1 MKKLRNVLVLLL
13 LTILSTLYISRA
25 AYATENELQEDTV
38 STGPELVAWMESH
51 IGLGGTVSLANDIT
65 LGDTWYY
72 VPYRPGQPAITVDT
86 NGFSI
91 TVTGEISFLSDDR
104 LTFYGTPDEKE
115 VFRVAAGGLLFLEGC
130 SIEEKAADPAAAGA
144 EQTAGRTKETGG
156 YVLVQEEGA
165 GLVVQNCTISGDI
178 LYAQMPLVVYN
189 TPVTAV
195 ASPGQEAADVL
206 PDVIAS
212 QVIRN
217 GQKYFGEEIP
227 VTWETAGTEQ
237 PQQERRRFTVQGTFE
252 GAASLTPPVCTVAYN
267 DAPLTFTDVSAS
279 VSYSVYVFRGGYTKP
294 EERLPIKVAAEYS
307 FDQSNWILYDTDSV
321 SDVEEP
327 FFIGVAKADWDAS
340 ANPYIYIRLRC
351 SDGGEEIY
359 SNVLRF
365 AVDDLSKAEDQGG
378 NRGGGTA
385 IVNPPK
391 EPVSVPDPP
400 ASPEPEKDNGSS
412 DEPGEG
418 EADSD
423 PKNISVGSGWQGKT
437 PVISSHVLSDKNKK
451 NTEKNAMNQKVSRQ
465 SSGQS
470 GNKAG
475 NTKTEGKPADGSNI
489 SGNIMDAGNTRKE
502 QTEEASGSGQLADA
516 TGDMEKP
523 DTVEKINADENRKD
537 SGNALIADDR
547 GKYKADFLWVLLA
560 AVLVLGAAAGVLL
573 LVRYRRMR

>member
-25 AYATENELQEDTV
+25 AYATENELQADTV
-38 STGPELVAWMESH
+38 STGPELVSWMESH
-51 IGLGGTVSLANDIT
+51 IGLGGTVSLAADIT

-72 VPYRPGQPAITVDT
+72 VPDRPGQPVLTVDT

-115 VFRVAAGGLLFLEGC
+115 VFRVAAGGLLSLEGC
-130 SIEEKAADPAAAGA
+130 AIEEKAADPAAAGA
-144 EQTAGRTKETGG
+144 EQTAGRTKEAGG
-156 YVLVQEEGA
+156 YALVQEEGA
-165 GLVVQNCTISGDI
+165 GLIVQDCTISGDI
-178 LYAQMPLVVYN
+178 RYAQMPLVVYN

-195 ASPGQEAADVL
+195 ACPGQEAADVL
-206 PDVIAS
+206 PSVVAS

-217 GQKYFGEEIP
+217 GQVFYGEEIP
-227 VTWETAGTEQ
+227 VTWDTAGTEKQ
-237 PQQERRRFTVQGTFE
+237 QQERRRFTVQGTFE

-294 EERLPIKVAAEYS
+294 EEWLPIKVAAEYS
-307 FDQSNWILYDTDSV
+307 FDCNNWILYDTTSV

-365 AVDDLSKAEDQGG
+365 AGDNLSKAEDQGG
-378 NRGGGTA
+378 NRGGGTT

-391 EPVSVPDPP
+391 EPVSVPEPP
-400 ASPEPEKDNGSS
+400 ASPEPEENNGSS

-423 PKNISVGSGWQGKT
+423 QKNISEKAGQQGKT
-437 PVISSHVLSDKNKK
+437 PVISPDVLSDKNKK
-451 NTEKNAMNQKVSRQ
+451 NT
-465 SSGQS
+465 
-470 GNKAG
+470 AG

-489 SGNIMDAGNTRKE
+489 DGNTMDADNTRKV
-502 QTEEASGSGQLADA
+502 QTEKASGSGQPADT
-516 TGDMEKP
+516 TGDVEQS
-523 DTVEKINADENRKD
+523 DTEEKINADENRKD
-537 SGNALIADDR
+537 SGTALIADDS
-547 GKYKADFLWVLLA
+547 GKYKADFPWVLLA
-560 AVLVLGAAAGVLL
+560 AVLVLGAAAGILL

>member
-13 LTILSTLYISRA
+13 LTILSTLYIPRA
-25 AYATENELQEDTV
+25 AYATENELQVDTV
-38 STGPELVAWMESH
+38 STGPELVSWMESH
-51 IGLGGTVSLANDIT
+51 IGLGGTVSLAADIT

-72 VPYRPGQPAITVDT
+72 VPDRPGQPAITVDT

-115 VFRVAAGGLLFLEGC
+115 VFRVTAGGLLSLEGC
-130 SIEEKAADPAAAGA
+130 AIEEKAADPAAAGA
-144 EQTAGRTKETGG
+144 EQTAGRTKEAGG
-156 YVLVQEEGA
+156 YALVQEEGA
-165 GLVVQNCTISGDI
+165 GLIVQDCTISGDI
-178 LYAQMPLVVYN
+178 RYAQMPLVVYN

-195 ASPGQEAADVL
+195 ACPGQEAADVL
-206 PDVIAS
+206 PGVVAS

-217 GQKYFGEEIP
+217 GQVFYGEEIP
-227 VTWETAGTEQ
+227 VTWDTAGTEKQ
-237 PQQERRRFTVQGTFE
+237 QQERRRFTVQGTFE

-267 DAPLTFTDVSAS
+267 EAPLTFTDVSAS

-294 EERLPIKVAAEYS
+294 EERLPIKVATEYS
-307 FDQSNWILYDTDSV
+307 FDCNNWILYDTTSV

-365 AVDDLSKAEDQGG
+365 AGDNLSKAEDQGG

-391 EPVSVPDPP
+391 EPVQEPDSPP
-400 ASPEPEKDNGSS
+400 ETPVSPEPEENNGSS

-423 PKNISVGSGWQGKT
+423 QKNISEKVGQQGKT
-437 PVISSHVLSDKNKK
+437 PVISPDVLSDKNKK
-451 NTEKNAMNQKVSRQ
+451 NT
-465 SSGQS
+465 
-470 GNKAG
+470 AG

-489 SGNIMDAGNTRKE
+489 GGNTMDADSTRKE
-502 QTEEASGSGQLADA
+502 QTEKASVSGQSAD
-516 TGDMEKP
+516 TIGDVEQP
-523 DTVEKINADENRKD
+523 DTEEKINADENRKD
-537 SGNALIADDR
+537 SGNALIAGDS
-547 GKYKADFLWVLLA
+547 GKYKADFPWVLLA
-560 AVLVLGAAAGVLL
+560 AVLVLGAAAGILL

>member
-25 AYATENELQEDTV
+25 AYATENELQADTV
-38 STGPELVAWMESH
+38 STGPELVSWMESH
-51 IGLGGTVSLANDIT
+51 IGLGGTVSLAADIT

-72 VPYRPGQPAITVDT
+72 VPDRPGQPAITVDT

-104 LTFYGTPDEKE
+104 LTFYGTPDEKG

-130 SIEEKAADPAAAGA
+130 AIEEKAADPAAAGA

-178 LYAQMPLVVYN
+178 RYAQMPLVVYN

-206 PDVIAS
+206 PGVVAS
-212 QVIRN
+212 RVIRN
-217 GQKYFGEEIP
+217 GQVFYGEEIP
-227 VTWETAGTEQ
+227 VTWDTEGTEKQ
-237 PQQERRRFTVQGTFE
+237 QQERRRFTVQGTFQ

-307 FDQSNWILYDTDSV
+307 FDQSNWILYDTTSV

-327 FFIGVAKADWDAS
+327 FFIWVAKADWDAS

-365 AVDDLSKAEDQGG
+365 AGDNLSKAEDQGG

-391 EPVSVPDPP
+391 EPVSVPETP
-400 ASPEPEKDNGSS
+400 ASPELEENNGSS

-423 PKNISVGSGWQGKT
+423 QKNISEKAGQQGKT
-437 PVISSHVLSDKNKK
+437 PVISPDVLSDKNKK
-451 NTEKNAMNQKVSRQ
+451 NT
-465 SSGQS
+465 
-470 GNKAG
+470 AG
-475 NTKTEGKPADGSNI
+475 NTKMEGKPADGSNI
-489 SGNIMDAGNTRKE
+489 DGNTMDADNARKE
-502 QTEEASGSGQLADA
+502 QTEKASGSGQPADA
-516 TGDMEKP
+516 TGDVEQP
-523 DTVEKINADENRKD
+523 DTEEKINADENRKD
-537 SGNALIADDR
+537 SGTALIADDS
-547 GKYKADFLWVLLA
+547 GKYKEDFPWVLLA
-560 AVLVLGAAAGVLL
+560 AVLVLGAAAGILL

>member
-25 AYATENELQEDTV
+25 AYATENELQADTV
-38 STGPELVAWMESH
+38 STGPELVSWMESH
-51 IGLGGTVSLANDIT
+51 IGLGGTVSLAADIT

-72 VPYRPGQPAITVDT
+72 VPDRPGQPVLTVDT

-115 VFRVAAGGLLFLEGC
+115 VFRVAAGGLLSLEGC
-130 SIEEKAADPAAAGA
+130 AIEEKAADPAAAGA
-144 EQTAGRTKETGG
+144 EQTAGRTKEAGG
-156 YVLVQEEGA
+156 YALVQEEGA
-165 GLVVQNCTISGDI
+165 GLIVQDCTISGDI
-178 LYAQMPLVVYN
+178 RYAQMPLVVYN

-195 ASPGQEAADVL
+195 ACPGQEAADVL
-206 PDVIAS
+206 PSVVAS

-217 GQKYFGEEIP
+217 GQVFYGEEIP
-227 VTWETAGTEQ
+227 VTWDTAGTEKQ
-237 PQQERRRFTVQGTFE
+237 QQERRRFTVQGTFE

-294 EERLPIKVAAEYS
+294 EEWLPIKVAAEYS
-307 FDQSNWILYDTDSV
+307 FDCNNWILYDTTSV

-365 AVDDLSKAEDQGG
+365 AGDNLSKAEDQGG
-378 NRGGGTA
+378 NRGGGTT

-391 EPVSVPDPP
+391 EPVSVPEPP
-400 ASPEPEKDNGSS
+400 ASPEPEENNGSS

-423 PKNISVGSGWQGKT
+423 QKNISEKAGQQGKT
-437 PVISSHVLSDKNKK
+437 PVISPDVLSDKNKK
-451 NTEKNAMNQKVSRQ
+451 NT
-465 SSGQS
+465 
-470 GNKAG
+470 AG

-489 SGNIMDAGNTRKE
+489 DGNTMDADNTRKV
-502 QTEEASGSGQLADA
+502 QTEKASGSGQSAD
-516 TGDMEKP
+516 TIGDVEQP
-523 DTVEKINADENRKD
+523 DTEEKINADENRKD
-537 SGNALIADDR
+537 SGNALIAGDS
-547 GKYKADFLWVLLA
+547 GKYKADFPWVLLA
-560 AVLVLGAAAGVLL
+560 AVLVLGAAAGILL

>member
-25 AYATENELQEDTV
+25 AYATENELQADTV
-38 STGPELVAWMESH
+38 STGPELVSWMESH
-51 IGLGGTVSLANDIT
+51 IGLGGTVSLAADIT

-72 VPYRPGQPAITVDT
+72 VPDRPGQPVLTVDT

-115 VFRVAAGGLLFLEGC
+115 VFRVAAGGLLSLEGC
-130 SIEEKAADPAAAGA
+130 AIEEKAADPAAAGA
-144 EQTAGRTKETGG
+144 EQTAGRTKEAGG
-156 YVLVQEEGA
+156 YALVQEEGA
-165 GLVVQNCTISGDI
+165 GLIVQDCTISGDI
-178 LYAQMPLVVYN
+178 RYAQMPLVVYN

-195 ASPGQEAADVL
+195 ACPGQEAADVL
-206 PDVIAS
+206 PGVVAS

-217 GQKYFGEEIP
+217 GQVFYGEEIP
-227 VTWETAGTEQ
+227 VTWDTAGTEKQ
-237 PQQERRRFTVQGTFE
+237 QQERRRFTVQGTFE

-267 DAPLTFTDVSAS
+267 EAPLTFTDVSAS

-294 EERLPIKVAAEYS
+294 EERLPIKVATEYS
-307 FDQSNWILYDTDSV
+307 FDCNNWILYDTTSV

-365 AVDDLSKAEDQGG
+365 AGDNLSKAEDQGG

-391 EPVSVPDPP
+391 EPVQEPDSPP
-400 ASPEPEKDNGSS
+400 ETPVSPEPEENNGSS

-423 PKNISVGSGWQGKT
+423 QKNISEKVGQQGKT
-437 PVISSHVLSDKNKK
+437 PVISPDVLSDKNKK
-451 NTEKNAMNQKVSRQ
+451 NT
-465 SSGQS
+465 
-470 GNKAG
+470 AG

-489 SGNIMDAGNTRKE
+489 GGNTMDADSTRKE
-502 QTEEASGSGQLADA
+502 QTEKASVSGQSAD
-516 TGDMEKP
+516 TIGDVEQP
-523 DTVEKINADENRKD
+523 DTEEKINADENRKD
-537 SGNALIADDR
+537 SGNALIAGDS
-547 GKYKADFLWVLLA
+547 GKYKADFPWVLLA
-560 AVLVLGAAAGVLL
+560 AVLVLGAAAGILL

>member
-25 AYATENELQEDTV
+25 AYATENELQADTV
-38 STGPELVAWMESH
+38 STGPELVSWMESH
-51 IGLGGTVSLANDIT
+51 IGLGGTVSLAADIT

-72 VPYRPGQPAITVDT
+72 VPDRPGQPVLTVDT

-115 VFRVAAGGLLFLEGC
+115 VFRVAAGGLLSLEGC
-130 SIEEKAADPAAAGA
+130 AIEEKAADPAAAGA
-144 EQTAGRTKETGG
+144 EQTAGRTKEAGG
-156 YVLVQEEGA
+156 YALVQEEGA
-165 GLVVQNCTISGDI
+165 GLIVQDCTISGDI
-178 LYAQMPLVVYN
+178 RYAQMPLVVYN
-189 TPVTAV
+189 TPVTVV
-195 ASPGQEAADVL
+195 ACPGQEAADVL
-206 PDVIAS
+206 PSVVAS

-217 GQKYFGEEIP
+217 GQVFYGEEIP
-227 VTWETAGTEQ
+227 VTWDTAGTEKQ
-237 PQQERRRFTVQGTFE
+237 QQERRRFTVQGTFE

-307 FDQSNWILYDTDSV
+307 FDCNNWILYDTTSV

-365 AVDDLSKAEDQGG
+365 AGDNLSKAEDQGG
-378 NRGGGTA
+378 NRGGGTT

-391 EPVSVPDPP
+391 EPVSVPETPV
-400 ASPEPEKDNGSS
+400 SPEPEENNGSS

-423 PKNISVGSGWQGKT
+423 QKNISEKAGQQGKT
-437 PVISSHVLSDKNKK
+437 PVISPDVLSDKNKK
-451 NTEKNAMNQKVSRQ
+451 NTE
-465 SSGQS
+465 
-470 GNKAG
+470 G

-489 SGNIMDAGNTRKE
+489 DGNTMDADNTRKV
-502 QTEEASGSGQLADA
+502 QTEKASGSGQPADT
-516 TGDMEKP
+516 TGDVEQP
-523 DTVEKINADENRKD
+523 DTEEKINADENRKD
-537 SGNALIADDR
+537 SGTALIADDS
-547 GKYKADFLWVLLA
+547 GKYKADFPWVLLA
-560 AVLVLGAAAGVLL
+560 AVLVLGAAAGILL

>member
-25 AYATENELQEDTV
+25 AYATENELQADTV
-38 STGPELVAWMESH
+38 STGPELVSWMESH
-51 IGLGGTVSLANDIT
+51 IGLGGTVSLAADIT

-72 VPYRPGQPAITVDT
+72 VPDRPGQPVLTVDT

-115 VFRVAAGGLLFLEGC
+115 VFRVAAGGLLSLEGC
-130 SIEEKAADPAAAGA
+130 AIEEKAADPAAAGA
-144 EQTAGRTKETGG
+144 EQTAGRTKEAGG
-156 YVLVQEEGA
+156 YALVQEEGA
-165 GLVVQNCTISGDI
+165 GLIVQDCTISGDI
-178 LYAQMPLVVYN
+178 RYAQMPLVVYN
-189 TPVTAV
+189 TPVTVV
-195 ASPGQEAADVL
+195 ACPGQEAADVL
-206 PDVIAS
+206 PSVVAS

-217 GQKYFGEEIP
+217 GQVFYGEEIP
-227 VTWETAGTEQ
+227 VTWDTGGTEKQ
-237 PQQERRRFTVQGTFE
+237 QQERRRFTVQGTFQ

-307 FDQSNWILYDTDSV
+307 FDCNNWILYDTTSV
-321 SDVEEP
+321 SNVEEP
-327 FFIGVAKADWDAS
+327 FFIGVAKADWDTS

-365 AVDDLSKAEDQGG
+365 AGDNLSKAEDQGG
-378 NRGGGTA
+378 NRGGGTT

-391 EPVSVPDPP
+391 EPVSVPEPP
-400 ASPEPEKDNGSS
+400 ASPEPEENNGSS
-412 DEPGEG
+412 DEPGRG

-423 PKNISVGSGWQGKT
+423 QKNISEKAGQQGKT
-437 PVISSHVLSDKNKK
+437 PVISPDVLSDKNKK
-451 NTEKNAMNQKVSRQ
+451 NT
-465 SSGQS
+465 
-470 GNKAG
+470 AG

-489 SGNIMDAGNTRKE
+489 DGNTMDADNTRKV
-502 QTEEASGSGQLADA
+502 QTEKASGSGQPADT
-516 TGDMEKP
+516 TGDVEQS
-523 DTVEKINADENRKD
+523 DTEEKINADENRKD
-537 SGNALIADDR
+537 SGTALIADDS
-547 GKYKADFLWVLLA
+547 GKYKADFPWVLLA
-560 AVLVLGAAAGVLL
+560 AVLVLGAAAGILL

>member
-25 AYATENELQEDTV
+25 AYATENELQADTV
-38 STGPELVAWMESH
+38 STGPELVSWMESH
-51 IGLGGTVSLANDIT
+51 IGLGGTVSLAADIT

-72 VPYRPGQPAITVDT
+72 VPDRPGQPVITVDT

-115 VFRVAAGGLLFLEGC
+115 VFRVAAGGLLSLEGC
-130 SIEEKAADPAAAGA
+130 AIEEKAADPAAAGA
-144 EQTAGRTKETGG
+144 EQTAGRTKEAGG
-156 YVLVQEEGA
+156 YALVQEEGA
-165 GLVVQNCTISGDI
+165 GLIVQDCTISGDI
-178 LYAQMPLVVYN
+178 RYAQMPLVVYN
-189 TPVTAV
+189 TPFTAV
-195 ASPGQEAADVL
+195 ACPGQEAADVL
-206 PDVIAS
+206 PDVVAS

-217 GQKYFGEEIP
+217 GQVFYGEEIP
-227 VTWETAGTEQ
+227 VTWDTEGTEKK
-237 PQQERRRFTVQGTFE
+237 QQERRRFTVQGTFE

-294 EERLPIKVAAEYS
+294 EERLPINVAMEYS
-307 FDQSNWILYDTDSV
+307 FDCNNWILYDTDSV

-327 FFIGVAKADWDAS
+327 FFIGVAKADWDTS

-365 AVDDLSKAEDQGG
+365 AMGDLSKAEDQGG

-391 EPVSVPDPP
+391 EPVSVPETP

-423 PKNISVGSGWQGKT
+423 QKNISENAGQQGKM
-437 PVISSHVLSDKNKK
+437 PVISPDVLSDKNKK
-451 NTEKNAMNQKVSRQ
+451 NT
-465 SSGQS
+465 
-470 GNKAG
+470 AG

-489 SGNIMDAGNTRKE
+489 DGNTMDADNTRKV
-502 QTEEASGSGQLADA
+502 QTEKASGSGQPADT
-516 TGDMEKP
+516 TGDVEQP
-523 DTVEKINADENRKD
+523 DTEEKINADENRKD
-537 SGNALIADDR
+537 SGTALIADDS
-547 GKYKADFLWVLLA
+547 GKYKADFPWVLLA
-560 AVLVLGAAAGVLL
+560 AVLVLGAAAGILL

>member
-25 AYATENELQEDTV
+25 AYATENELQADTV
-38 STGPELVAWMESH
+38 STGPELVSWMESH
-51 IGLGGTVSLANDIT
+51 IGLGGTVSLAADIT

-72 VPYRPGQPAITVDT
+72 VPDRPGQPVITVDT

-115 VFRVAAGGLLFLEGC
+115 VFRVAAGGLLSLEGC
-130 SIEEKAADPAAAGA
+130 AIEEKAADPAAAGE
-144 EQTAGRTKETGG
+144 EQTAGRTKEAGG
-156 YVLVQEEGA
+156 YALVQEEGA
-165 GLVVQNCTISGDI
+165 GLIVQDCTISGDI
-178 LYAQMPLVVYN
+178 RYAQMPLVVYN
-189 TPVTAV
+189 TPFTAV
-195 ASPGQEAADVL
+195 ACPGQEAADVL
-206 PDVIAS
+206 PDVVAS

-217 GQKYFGEEIP
+217 GQVFYGEEIP
-227 VTWETAGTEQ
+227 VTWDTAGTEKQ
-237 PQQERRRFTVQGTFE
+237 QQERRRFTVQGTFE

-294 EERLPIKVAAEYS
+294 EERLPINVAMEYS
-307 FDQSNWILYDTDSV
+307 FDCNNWILYDTDSV

-327 FFIGVAKADWDAS
+327 FFIGVAKADWDTS

-365 AVDDLSKAEDQGG
+365 AMGDLSKAEDQGG

-391 EPVSVPDPP
+391 EPVSVPETP

-423 PKNISVGSGWQGKT
+423 QKNISEKAGQQGKM
-437 PVISSHVLSDKNKK
+437 PVISPDVLSDKNKK
-451 NTEKNAMNQKVSRQ
+451 NT
-465 SSGQS
+465 
-470 GNKAG
+470 AG

-489 SGNIMDAGNTRKE
+489 DGNTMDADNTRKV
-502 QTEEASGSGQLADA
+502 QTEKASGSGQPADT
-516 TGDMEKP
+516 TGDVEQP
-523 DTVEKINADENRKD
+523 DTEEKINADENRKD
-537 SGNALIADDR
+537 SGTALIADDS
-547 GKYKADFLWVLLA
+547 GKYKADFPWVLLA
-560 AVLVLGAAAGVLL
+560 AVLVLGAAAGILL